1 MVFCIDD
8 SALDKVFMDRP
19 HFGSKALVGNLLD
32 CDSARQLVEKI
43 RLANTRL
50 DQVGDLSPNEAGGI
64 KDVV

>member
-1 MVFCIDD
+1 
-8 SALDKVFMDRP
+8 MDRP
-19 HFGSKALVGNLLD
+19 HFGSKALVGNLLN

-50 DQVGDLSPNEAGGI
+50 DQVGDLSPSEAGGI